1 MRVIEAETAV
11 EARNQLVV
19 AHLGLVKVLASRLAR
34 RVPSQVE
41 VSELVSAG
49 IVGLVDAARRYEPSL
64 GVPFDAF
71 ARRRVHGAMLDSL
84 RGLDWAPRSVRR
96 MRRDLD
102 GAIAKLRGQTQR
114 EPTEEEVAKELNL
127 DETAYH
133 RMLDQV
139 RALDVGAVR
148 QANPKGATSL
158 VLELAID
165 PDESPYQRIERA
177 ELRKHLARAIAELP
191 ERERKVLALYYEHE
205 LTLAEIG
212 EVIGVG
218 ESRVSQIRTQAT
230 ARLRSRLRETLQ
242 IGVPR

>member
-1 MRVIEAETAV
+1 MRVIEAETSV
-11 EARNQLVV
+11 EARNELIV

-102 GAIAKLRGQTQR
+102 GAIAKLRGQSQR

-127 DETAYH
+127 SEAAYY

-148 QANPKGATSL
+148 QASPKGTTSL

-177 ELRKHLARAIAELP
+177 ELRKHLALAIAELP

-212 EVIGVG
+212 LVIGVG